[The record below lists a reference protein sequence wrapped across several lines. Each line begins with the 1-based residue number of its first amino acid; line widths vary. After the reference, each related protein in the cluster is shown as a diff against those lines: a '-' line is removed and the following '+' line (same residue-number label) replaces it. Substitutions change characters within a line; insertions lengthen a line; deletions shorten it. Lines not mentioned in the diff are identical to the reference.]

1 VAGPEPALTT
11 FMARVAGNRGGRPR
25 SAQET
30 RPARGWA
37 FLAPVKP
44 GRQRVRGPVLVR
56 RGRGGAV
63 GRAVQAGLWI
73 IMLAEYLALS
83 RPIHAAG

>member
-1 VAGPEPALTT
+1 
-11 FMARVAGNRGGRPR
+11 
-25 SAQET
+25 
-30 RPARGWA
+30 
-37 FLAPVKP
+37 
-44 GRQRVRGPVLVR
+44 VLVR